1 MKKLLYTLMCCC
13 TLISCTDLEPERYD
27 AINPGFFP
35 KTEKDAE
42 ALITGGVYAPF
53 RCDNYSGIFNVATGV
68 QIIGDMSTDLAVCC
82 WVNDAWIPLTSHNW
96 TPNHQYSTIN
106 YTNYAKYLGT
116 RTFTRERISGVE
128 MADNVKARLLK
139 NDGTFVKKPAS
150 VTPVISQEVFMKEA
164 LKAERPVIPQ
174 KKPSL
179 FKRIRKALR

>member
-82 WVNDAWIPLTSHNW
+82 WVNDAWIPLSQLDTQSPVFDNKL
-96 TPNHQYSTIN
+96 HQ
-106 YTNYAKYLGT
+106 LCQ
-116 RTFTRERISGVE
+116 ISG
-128 MADNVKARLLK
+128 DNDIDA
-139 NDGTFVKKPAS
+139 
-150 VTPVISQEVFMKEA
+150 
-164 LKAERPVIPQ
+164 
-174 KKPSL
+174 
-179 FKRIRKALR
+179 

>member
-68 QIIGDMSTDLAVCC
+68 FDNKL
-82 WVNDAWIPLTSHNW
+82 
-96 TPNHQYSTIN
+96 HQ
-106 YTNYAKYLGT
+106 LCQ
-116 RTFTRERISGVE
+116 ISG
-128 MADNVKARLLK
+128 DNDIDA
-139 NDGTFVKKPAS
+139 
-150 VTPVISQEVFMKEA
+150 
-164 LKAERPVIPQ
+164 
-174 KKPSL
+174 
-179 FKRIRKALR
+179 